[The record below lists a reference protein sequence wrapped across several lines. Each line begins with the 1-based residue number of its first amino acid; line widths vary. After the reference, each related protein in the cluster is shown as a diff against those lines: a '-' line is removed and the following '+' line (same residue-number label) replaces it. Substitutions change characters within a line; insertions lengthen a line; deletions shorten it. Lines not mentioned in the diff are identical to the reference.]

1 MSLHR
6 LIAFGSQPDVYF
18 QPTYEE
24 MQDALATLR
33 AARKALYQAL
43 YQLDYWFDTDPE
55 ILDAMSRDELAAH
68 DRLRGLIRDALEKLE
83 A

>member
-24 MQDALATLR
+24 MQDALAALR
-33 AARKALYQAL
+33 TARKALYRV
-43 YQLDYWFDTDPE
+43 DYWLDTDPE
-55 ILDAMSRDELAAH
+55 ILVAMSRDELADH
-68 DRLRGLIRDALEKLE
+68 DRLRSIVKEALEALE
-83 A
+83 